1 MGLFPS
7 AGPQK
12 LFKVQWTWKSILPK
26 RLHIGQGQS
35 ILRQCFQVFM
45 HNHMNFM
52 KFMKSLSSLSI
63 VVKSEKHRAWTIG
76 VHHGE
81 VPAWSLTDFTAY
93 NGLTLDNM
101 LPKCPLAQ
109 LAHPLFCLPKRET
122 AHPPYTCIDLS
133 HLSIVI
139 RVFYPTCLC
148 SLELRW
154 DNPHGHVLEFLRLW
168 SVALLDFNQ
177 NCSSFE
183 KSLAKHQEPEGMQLQ
198 FYFWL
203 SMISTNFTQPQNRW
217 YVYRCVFVA
226 QRAHTHLIFFCIWV
240 SSSSNVPVPSAS
252 KESKTS
258 LIATTS
264 STFMF
269 TSFALRRTLNI
280 LENDTQ
286 TVVLIGNN

>member
-1 MGLFPS
+1 
-7 AGPQK
+7 
-12 LFKVQWTWKSILPK
+12 
-26 RLHIGQGQS
+26 
-35 ILRQCFQVFM
+35 
-45 HNHMNFM
+45 
-52 KFMKSLSSLSI
+52 MKSLSSLSI

-93 NGLTLDNM
+93 NGLTLDN
-101 LPKCPLAQ
+101 LLQRCPLAQ

-122 AHPPYTCIDLS
+122 AHPPYTGIHLS

-139 RVFYPTCLC
+139 RLFYPTYLC

-183 KSLAKHQEPEGMQLQ
+183 KSLAKHQEPKGIQLQ

-226 QRAHTHLIFFCIWV
+226 QRAHHSSHLLLHLSIFKFQRPCAIGVERVKDFFDRDHLFHFHVHILCLAVNPEHTGDWYT
-240 SSSSNVPVPSAS
+240 NR
-252 KESKTS
+252 
-258 LIATTS
+258 
-264 STFMF
+264 
-269 TSFALRRTLNI
+269 SFDR
-280 LENDTQ
+280 
-286 TVVLIGNN
+286 